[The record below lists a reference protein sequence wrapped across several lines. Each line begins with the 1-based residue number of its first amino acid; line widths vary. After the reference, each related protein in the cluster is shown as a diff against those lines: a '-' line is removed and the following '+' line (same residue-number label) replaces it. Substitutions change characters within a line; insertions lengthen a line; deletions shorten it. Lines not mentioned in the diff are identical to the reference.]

1 MSSTTPS
8 WQQSLYVPPS
18 SPQKRGRGKISS
30 VMKSPPPMFLKP
42 RLSFSSSHTATTAST
57 AASEE
62 QNIND
67 ILDECEQICNDF
79 SHLDTNDTKS
89 TTHAATSRRPST
101 ASVSSSSQQGDLH
114 FTTTSWTIE
123 ATLIRELGIRFIDAR
138 QLSTQAKLKLG
149 VKGYPSVETKLK
161 CVELAIEI
169 FNAKSARD
177 QTVMQC
183 LKTGLDSAK
192 QEVNVTIPDVTIKA
206 FGSNKGRGSRKSNIR
221 RTSASSSTSSSSAKD
236 RRRRSSLFLREF
248 QSPLE
253 S

>member
-1 MSSTTPS
+1 MPKFKILKGGISE
-8 WQQSLYVPPS
+8 
-18 SPQKRGRGKISS
+18 KR
-30 VMKSPPPMFLKP
+30 FLIIF
-42 RLSFSSSHTATTAST
+42 LSFDTLL
-57 AASEE
+57 EE
-62 QNIND
+62 ESIND
-67 ILDECEQICNDF
+67 ILDQCEQICMDF
-79 SHLDTNDTKS
+79 SQLDTKDSHNRT
-89 TTHAATSRRPST
+89 TSRRPST
-101 ASVSSSSQQGDLH
+101 ASVTSSSSQQGEIH

-149 VKGYPSVETKLK
+149 VKGYPSLETKLK

-206 FGSNKGRGSRKSNIR
+206 FGGNKDRSSRKSNIR
-221 RTSASSSTSSSSAKD
+221 RTSSKTRRPTRPFDRSTQVLLLLSITDLATTTSLSITFESKKDSSKYKTSEVLSSC
-236 RRRRSSLFLREF
+236 F
-248 QSPLE
+248 
-253 S
+253 

>member
-57 AASEE
+57 AASNEE
-62 QNIND
+62 NIND
-67 ILDECEQICNDF
+67 ILDECEQICKDF
-79 SHLDTNDTKS
+79 SHLDTNDTES
-89 TTHAATSRRPST
+89 THLATRRPST

-149 VKGYPSVETKLK
+149 VKGYPSLETKLK

-206 FGSNKGRGSRKSNIR
+206 FGGNKDRSSRKSNIR
-221 RTSASSSTSSSSAKD
+221 RTSASSATSSSSAKD
-236 RRRRSSLFLREF
+236 RRRRSSLFLRDF
-248 QSPLE
+248 QSPFE